1 MTAALSV
8 WNRFVERFE
17 VRRTAVPLFDAA
29 PDGTVRLRTIG
40 RGRTQRQVLARSS
53 EMEGLVR
60 TEVARLVD
68 DWRVA
73 PRRLDGL
80 IYMAGLLREQGFVPL
95 YIGKTETEGRLGGRI
110 SVNIERLAADTS
122 KFARW
127 GDNYAYHIGDLSACV
142 LPGHSEGKQT
152 AKYRSWAAAM
162 FDEVPCASPR
172 LKEPVFFWCKAWD
185 RTSIG
190 IWEEFGPT
198 RLTFLEYL
206 LIGVGS
212 MCFDQ
217 MLNREGLARD
227 RGQGRP
233 A

>member
-1 MTAALSV
+1 MGWPDAYVL
-8 WNRFVERFE
+8 
-17 VRRTAVPLFDAA
+17 RTAVPLFDAG
-29 PDGTVRLRTIG
+29 PDGTVRLRNIG
-40 RGRTQRQVLARSS
+40 RAQSQRQVLARSP
-53 EMEGLVR
+53 EMETLVR
-60 TEVARLVD
+60 AEVARLVD
-68 DWRVA
+68 DWRQV

-80 IYMAGLLREQGFVPL
+80 IYMAGLRREQGFMPL
-95 YIGKTETEGRLGGRI
+95 YIGKTETEGRLGGRM
-110 SVNIERLAADTS
+110 SANIERLSADTS

-142 LPGHSEGKQT
+142 LPGHASEKQT
-152 AKYRSWAAAM
+152 DKYRSWAAAM
-162 FDEVPCASPR
+162 FAEAPCASPR
-172 LKEPVFFWCKAWD
+172 LKAPVLFWCKAWD
-185 RTSIG
+185 RNSIG

-212 MCFDQ
+212 MCFEQ

-227 RGQGRP
+227 RGQQRP